1 MTEILC
7 DKVLITSLFKFKIS
21 TTFYD
26 IYDFLKFI
34 FQSLSLQVLFSFVFI
49 NKIFMLTYYEE
60 CKQPKK
66 TDYSIYLVSNDSSM
80 RFLVSN
86 DSSMCFLV
94 YW

>member
-1 MTEILC
+1 
-7 DKVLITSLFKFKIS
+7 
-21 TTFYD
+21 
-26 IYDFLKFI
+26 
-34 FQSLSLQVLFSFVFI
+34 
-49 NKIFMLTYYEE
+49 MLTYYEE

-94 YW
+94 SNDSSMCFLVYE